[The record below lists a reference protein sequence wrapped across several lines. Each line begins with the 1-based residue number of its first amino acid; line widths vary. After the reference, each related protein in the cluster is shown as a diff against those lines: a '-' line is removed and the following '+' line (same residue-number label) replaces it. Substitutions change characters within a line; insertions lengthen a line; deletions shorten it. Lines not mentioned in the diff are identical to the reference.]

1 MSRRGSYGTMADRLA
16 ATRDA
21 QAHRDA
27 QNPHGTGDVTRDV
40 TQGVTKDVTRAAP
53 ATGEE
58 LVDRPRPHQVRHVW
72 VTTEEGRIA
81 GLLIEWRHDST
92 GWRGRCVY
100 PHGHLVVEDWVPA
113 AQLEPT

>member
-1 MSRRGSYGTMADRLA
+1 MADRLA
-16 ATRDA
+16 ATRDT

-27 QNPHGTGDVTRDV
+27 HNHHDTGDGTGDTTGAVTSAV
-40 TQGVTKDVTRAAP
+40 TSAVTGEQL

-58 LVDRPRPHQVRHVW
+58 LVDRPRPHHVRHVW

>member
-1 MSRRGSYGTMADRLA
+1 MSRRGNYGTMADRLA

-27 QNPHGTGDVTRDV
+27 QNPQGAGDATRDV
-40 TQGVTKDVTRAAP
+40 ASAAL

-72 VTTEEGRIA
+72 VSTEEGRIA

-113 AQLEPT
+113 TQLEPT

>member
-1 MSRRGSYGTMADRLA
+1 MSRRGNYGTMADRLA

-27 QNPHGTGDVTRDV
+27 QNPHGTGDATREVTREELA
-40 TQGVTKDVTRAAP
+40 TGAAL

-81 GLLIEWRHDST
+81 GLLIEWRHEST

-100 PHGHLVVEDWVPA
+100 PHGHLVVEDWVPVT
-113 AQLEPT
+113 QLEPT